1 MPGILL
7 LLSQAL
13 LYFCVMAALF
23 RARTILGSGAFLC
36 ALGVMHFLETYL
48 AAVFFVQLPFGAVS
62 PGSTV
67 LFAGKLAIILL
78 VYIRED
84 AETVRQPIYGLLIG
98 NFLIVALV
106 LLLRLY
112 TPPMTMPGYNA
123 DLTFVDQMGIL
134 MVWGSSLLFIDS
146 IVLIL
151 LYERLHRLLPNSAGL
166 RAGISLAIVLSAD
179 QIAFFLGLRWVTGA
193 PWDALLGGWI
203 AKMGAAAVYATLLVI
218 YLRHFERRFTG
229 SSPASLGDTFYKLT
243 YRQKYE
249 DLLVTSNKDAVT
261 GALPRAYLET
271 LGSDAV
277 DRTAAAGQSLSLAM
291 IDIDHFKTIND
302 RYGHLRGD
310 QALRE
315 FAQAL
320 RDRIRP
326 GDLLFRYGGDEFV
339 ILFENTPQLAAI
351 DLAERIRVGLTDKL
365 QSELQIPVTCSIG
378 IATAP
383 DDGTDLTAL
392 LEHADQH
399 LYRAKRSG
407 RDRVVSDWTTA

>member
-1 MPGILL
+1 MPGIVL

-23 RARTILGSGAFLC
+23 RARTVLGSGAFLC

-67 LFAGKLAIILL
+67 LFAGKLAIILM

-112 TPPMTMPGYNA
+112 TPPMAMPGYNA
-123 DLTFVDQMGIL
+123 DLSFVDQMGIL

-146 IVLIL
+146 IAMIL
-151 LYERLHRLLPNSAGL
+151 LYERLHRLLPTSVGL
-166 RAGISLAIVLSAD
+166 RAGISLAIILSAD
-179 QIAFFLGLRWVTGA
+179 QVAFFLGLRWVTGA
-193 PWDALLGGWI
+193 PWEALLGGWI
-203 AKMGAAAVYATLLVI
+203 AKMGAAAVYATLLVT
-218 YLRHFERRFTG
+218 YLRHVEKRFTEI
-229 SSPASLGDTFYKLT
+229 SSACLGDTFHKLT

-249 DLLVTSNKDAVT
+249 DLLITSSKDAVT
-261 GALPRAYLET
+261 GAIPRVHLEV
-271 LGSDAV
+271 LGGEAII
-277 DRTAAAGQSLSLAM
+277 RAAAAQQPLSVAM
-291 IDIDHFKTIND
+291 IDIDNFKAIND
-302 RYGHLRGD
+302 RHGHLTGD
-310 QALRE
+310 EALRE
-315 FAQAL
+315 FAKAL

-326 GDLLFRYGGDEFV
+326 GDMLFRYGGDEFV
-339 ILFENTPQLAAI
+339 ILFENMPQLSAI
-351 DLAERIRVGLTDKL
+351 DLVERIRAGLADRL
-365 QSELQIPVTCSIG
+365 QSKLQIPVTCSIG

-383 DDGTDLTAL
+383 DNAIDFTAL
-392 LEHADQH
+392 LGHADKH
-399 LYRAKRSG
+399 LYRAKRGG
-407 RDRVVSDWTTA
+407 RDRVGSD